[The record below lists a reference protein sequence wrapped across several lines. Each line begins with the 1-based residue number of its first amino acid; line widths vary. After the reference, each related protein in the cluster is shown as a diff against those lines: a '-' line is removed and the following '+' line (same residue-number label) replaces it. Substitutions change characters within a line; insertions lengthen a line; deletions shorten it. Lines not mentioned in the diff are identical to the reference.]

1 MTTAATATTS
11 SRILHHTTAFTSEIL
26 SQSELRH
33 RILSTLRRK
42 LLPSDQ
48 LTLKPL
54 NLAAETLENA
64 VSASNASIQSSSLRV
79 AQKLLLSYPEATF
92 SSFLLSLIYSLSN
105 QPIKSSLSLLQV
117 FYLDPSLARSEL
129 APTLFEDLFLVHFL
143 PVLQWFNEQRSTIL
157 SSLSPNVNHDA
168 DDYSIC
174 DVSVVVPCSKL
185 LSKMSGDQAL
195 ELKELERNYEEVLDE
210 NCRVLV
216 KYFKEVLENSDDGNR
231 LISPP
236 ALVLKQ
242 TEKDEEL
249 DYYQEDKNIKTKELG
264 LKNGRYNPIWAEG
277 ERTWTTSS
285 NLNSDSELESISEAN
300 SCSSEPEAE
309 MEENN
314 REIALLE
321 NGKSLTQKQKQPV
334 FADSSCSLDYL
345 MADNGNPPGSG
356 KHTPPKDFVCP
367 ITSHIFDDPVTLETG
382 QTYERRA
389 IQEWLDR
396 GNSTCPITRQNL
408 QSTQLPKTNYV
419 LKRLI
424 GSWQEKNPGPVPH
437 QSENHQDIESKPM
450 VKSIVP
456 ATSPNSVISQATM
469 DRTINELRQ
478 AITNLCMSEILKESE
493 RAVLQ
498 IERFWQ
504 DMNIEPD
511 ILTMLSKPPVIN
523 GFVEILFNSV
533 DLQVLKATFFLL
545 CELGS
550 RDDAVIHT
558 LTRVDSDVERIV
570 ALFKEGLEEAV
581 VLIYLL
587 QPSTTGLVAMDVV
600 ESLLAIIKKRDDDI
614 PKMCMKPKT
623 ASVLLLRQI
632 LQSNEENVAS
642 SIISIIVSSKVI
654 ESIVSS
660 LEAEWAVERI
670 AAVGILRRC
679 IQEDGKCRNIIADKA
694 QLAPVLESFL
704 GTSGEERFEIVY
716 FFYELVK
723 LHRRTFNEQVLNV
736 IRDEGAFSTMHSLL
750 VYLQTAL
757 QDQCPI
763 VAGLLLQLDLLV
775 EPRKMSIYR
784 EEAIDTLISCLRNS
798 EFPAAQIAAA
808 ETIVSLQGRFTGSG
822 KPLTR
827 PFLLKRAGL
836 EKNYRN
842 LMRME
847 QLHNNPGKF
856 EDISQ
861 EEKAADAWERKMAFV
876 LVSHEFGLL
885 FEALAEGLKSRSAE
899 LCSACFVAATWLVH
913 MLSVIPDTGIRG
925 AARVCLLKRFISIFK
940 TAKDIED
947 RTLSLL
953 ALKSFIHDPEGLRD
967 LASYMKDI
975 LKGLREL
982 RKSSPLAFEI
992 IKVLSEG
999 QESSAD
1005 MWNHK
1010 ELVQVDS
1017 SENGEVLSMVSFKDK
1032 IFSGHSDGTIKVW
1045 TGRGSILHLVQEIR
1059 EHSKPVTSLYILQSG
1074 ERLYSGSL
1082 DKTARV
1088 WSIGDELIHCVQ
1100 VHDMKDQVHN
1110 LVVANSISCFIPQGA
1125 GVKVHAW
1132 NGQSKLL
1139 NQNKYIKCLAL
1150 VHGRLYCGCHD
1161 TSIQELDLASGTLS
1175 TIQSGSRK
1183 LLGKAHPVHALQVHN
1198 GLIYSASPPLD
1209 GVAVK
1214 IWSATNYSMVGS
1226 LPTTSEVRSMALS
1239 SELIYLGCRGGIVEV
1254 WDQKKHTRIEILQTG
1269 TNSKVLCMTLDANEE
1284 VLVIGTS
1291 DGRIQ
1296 IEILKRL
1303 QRESFSDLMKLRDRQ
1318 DKVERLLSLYRT
1330 SKGNPFQESS
1340 THLRGEVDL
1349 LGAVL
1354 LMSNVDEEHWDGVGR
1369 AGIRTGVGSRFR
1381 FETTVRDKDSVGVEF
1396 VANQKRDTS
1405 TDGDEEKGLTDLS
1418 FGPPLL
1424 HQHNGGAIGMTLRKS
1439 NIIASLAQSVSGMRY
1454 EHCCS
1459 TFVQVV
1465 CQLPIGLKFSFLG
1478 LHRGPKLASRNVRLG
1493 AFAMPIGFSRH
1504 LEDADTIIEASS
1516 PPFTTNIL
1524 ETGSIALKLES
1535 ELDEYKRLAGWI
1547 EMKQTNSKH
1556 LQWAVNLTDFSED
1569 VFGWGMS
1576 LGGIVEVPGNWD
1588 KFQIESYIKFNLGKR
1603 FNLKPG
1609 VAYVVDGNSRTL
1621 ALMLQSNWSL

>member
-1 MTTAATATTS
+1 MTTISAATTS
-11 SRILHHTTAFTSEIL
+11 SQILHHTTVFIYEIL

-33 RILSTLRRK
+33 HILSTLRRK

-48 LTLKPL
+48 LALKPL
-54 NLAAETLENA
+54 SLAIETLENA
-64 VSASNASIQSSSLRV
+64 ISTSNASIQSSSLRL
-79 AQKLLLSYPEATF
+79 AQKLLLSYPETTF

-117 FYLDPSLARSEL
+117 FLLDPSLARSEL
-129 APTLFEDLFLVHFL
+129 ASAFFEELFLVHFL
-143 PVLQWFNEQRSTIL
+143 PVLQWFNEQRSIIL
-157 SSLSPNVNHDA
+157 SSLSQNVNDDA

-195 ELKELERNYEEVLDE
+195 ELKDLERNYEEVLDE
-210 NCRVLV
+210 NCRVFV
-216 KYFKEVLENSDDGNR
+216 KYFKEVLENSDGNR
-231 LISPP
+231 SISPP
-236 ALVLKQ
+236 ALVLNQ
-242 TEKDEEL
+242 TEKAEEL
-249 DYYQEDKNIKTKELG
+249 DYHEDKHIKSKELG

-277 ERTWTTSS
+277 ERSVEFYSISSKSKSPPFYPQRVSLNILEKQNSRTLTTSS
-285 NLNSDSELESISEAN
+285 NLNSDSELESISEDNSAN
-300 SCSSEPEAE
+300 SCSSESEAKK
-309 MEENN
+309 EENN
-314 REIALLE
+314 RETALLDY
-321 NGKSLTQKQKQPV
+321 GKSLRQKQKQPI
-334 FADSSCSLDYL
+334 FADSSRSPDYL
-345 MADNGNPPGSG
+345 VADNGNHPGSG

-367 ITSHIFDDPVTLETG
+367 ITSHLFDDPVTLETG

-389 IQEWLDR
+389 IQEWLAR

-408 QSTQLPKTNYV
+408 HSTQLPKINYV

-424 GSWQEKNPGPVPH
+424 TSWQEKNPGPVPH
-437 QSENHQDIESKPM
+437 QSENHQDVEPEPTI
-450 VKSIVP
+450 KSIVP
-456 ATSPNSVISQATM
+456 ETSPNSVISQATM

-498 IERFWQ
+498 IDTFWQ

-533 DLQVLKATFFLL
+533 DPQVLKATFYLL
-545 CELGS
+545 CELVS
-550 RDDAVIHT
+550 RDEAVIHT
-558 LTRVDSDVERIV
+558 LTRVNSDVERIV
-570 ALFKEGLEEAV
+570 ALFKEGLEEV
-581 VLIYLL
+581 FVLIYLL
-587 QPSTTGLVAMDVV
+587 QPSTTGLVEMDVV
-600 ESLLAIIKKRDDDI
+600 ESLLAVIKGRDDNLL
-614 PKMCMKPKT
+614 KMCLKPKT

-642 SIISIIVSSKVI
+642 SIISSIVSSKVI
-654 ESIVSS
+654 ESIVGS

-670 AAVGILRRC
+670 AAVGILQRC
-679 IQEDGKCRNIIADKA
+679 MQQDGKCRNIIADKA
-694 QLAPVLESFL
+694 QLAPVLESFM
-704 GTSGEERFEIVY
+704 GASNEERFEIVY
-716 FFYELVK
+716 FFSELVK
-723 LHRRTFNEQVLNV
+723 LNRRTLNEQVLNI
-736 IRDEGAFSTMHSLL
+736 IRDEGAFSTMQSLL

-808 ETIVSLQGRFTGSG
+808 ETILSLQGRFTGYG

-847 QLHNNPGKF
+847 QRCNNPGEF
-856 EDISQ
+856 EDISE
-861 EEKAADAWERKMAFV
+861 EEKAADAWEIKMAFV

-899 LCSACFVAATWLVH
+899 LYSACFLAATWLVY
-913 MLSVIPDTGIRG
+913 MLSVIPETGIRG
-925 AARVCLLKRFISIFK
+925 SARVCLLKHFILIFK
-940 TAKDIED
+940 STKDIED

-953 ALKSFIHDPEGLRD
+953 ALKSFIHDPEGLHD
-967 LASYMKDI
+967 LTSYMKDI

-992 IKVLSEG
+992 MKVLYEG

-1005 MWNHK
+1005 LWDHK

-1017 SENGEVLSMVSFKDK
+1017 SENGEVLSIVSFKDK
-1032 IFSGHSDGTIKVW
+1032 IFSGHSDGTLKVW
-1045 TGRGSILHLVQEIR
+1045 TGRGSFLHLVQEIR
-1059 EHSKPVTSLYILQSG
+1059 EHTKAVTSLCILQSE

-1088 WSIGDELIHCVQ
+1088 WSIGNELIHCVQ

-1161 TSIQELDLASGTLS
+1161 NSIQELDLASGTLN

-1198 GLIYSASPPLD
+1198 GLIYSASIALD

-1214 IWSATNYSMVGS
+1214 VWSTTNYNMVAS
-1226 LPTTSEVRSMALS
+1226 LPTTSEVRSMAIS
-1239 SELIYLGCRGGIVEV
+1239 SELIYLGCKGGIVEV
-1254 WDQKKHTRIEILQTG
+1254 WDKKKYTRIEILQTR
-1269 TNSKVLCMTLDANEE
+1269 TNGKVHCMTLDTNEE

-1296 IEILKRL
+1296 AWG
-1303 QRESFSDLMKLRDRQ
+1303 
-1318 DKVERLLSLYRT
+1318 LS
-1330 SKGNPFQESS
+1330 
-1340 THLRGEVDL
+1340 
-1349 LGAVL
+1349 
-1354 LMSNVDEEHWDGVGR
+1354 
-1369 AGIRTGVGSRFR
+1369 
-1381 FETTVRDKDSVGVEF
+1381 
-1396 VANQKRDTS
+1396 
-1405 TDGDEEKGLTDLS
+1405 
-1418 FGPPLL
+1418 
-1424 HQHNGGAIGMTLRKS
+1424 
-1439 NIIASLAQSVSGMRY
+1439 
-1454 EHCCS
+1454 
-1459 TFVQVV
+1459 
-1465 CQLPIGLKFSFLG
+1465 
-1478 LHRGPKLASRNVRLG
+1478 
-1493 AFAMPIGFSRH
+1493 
-1504 LEDADTIIEASS
+1504 
-1516 PPFTTNIL
+1516 
-1524 ETGSIALKLES
+1524 
-1535 ELDEYKRLAGWI
+1535 
-1547 EMKQTNSKH
+1547 
-1556 LQWAVNLTDFSED
+1556 
-1569 VFGWGMS
+1569 
-1576 LGGIVEVPGNWD
+1576 
-1588 KFQIESYIKFNLGKR
+1588 
-1603 FNLKPG
+1603 
-1609 VAYVVDGNSRTL
+1609 
-1621 ALMLQSNWSL
+1621 

>member
-1 MTTAATATTS
+1 MTTSAAATTS
-11 SRILHHTTAFTSEIL
+11 SQIHHHTTAFTSEIL

-33 RILSTLRRK
+33 HIFSTLRRK
-42 LLPSDQ
+42 ILPSDQ
-48 LTLKPL
+48 LALKPL

-64 VSASNASIQSSSLRV
+64 ISISNASIQSSSLRL
-79 AQKLLLSYPEATF
+79 AQKLLLSYPENAI

-117 FYLDPSLARSEL
+117 FFLDPSLARSEL
-129 APTLFEDLFLVHFL
+129 APILFEELFLVHFL
-143 PVLQWFNEQRSTIL
+143 PVLHWFNEQRSIIL
-157 SSLSPNVNHDA
+157 SSLSQNVNDDA

-210 NCRVLV
+210 NCRVFV
-216 KYFKEVLENSDDGNR
+216 KYFKEVLENSDGNR

-242 TEKDEEL
+242 TEKAEGL
-249 DYYQEDKNIKTKELG
+249 DYDEDKNIKSKELA

-277 ERTWTTSS
+277 ERSVEFYSSSSSTSTSKPPPFYPQRVSLDIIKKQNSSTLTTSS
-285 NLNSDSELESISEAN
+285 NLNSESDLDSVSEDNSAN
-300 SCSSEPEAE
+300 YCSSGSESE
-309 MEENN
+309 MEEKN
-314 REIALLE
+314 RGTALLE
-321 NGKSLTQKQKQPV
+321 NGKCLTQKEKQPMS
-334 FADSSCSLDYL
+334 ADSCRSPDYL
-345 MADNGNPPGSG
+345 MADKGNPPGSG

-389 IQEWLDR
+389 IQEWLAR

-424 GSWQEKNPGPVPH
+424 ASWQEKNPGPVPH
-437 QSENHQDIESKPM
+437 KSENHRVVVPEPM
-450 VKSIVP
+450 KKSIVP

-478 AITNLCMSEILKESE
+478 AITNLCMSEILEESE

-533 DLQVLKATFFLL
+533 DSQVLKATFFLL

-550 RDDAVIHT
+550 RDEAVINT

-587 QPSTTGLVAMDVV
+587 RPSTSGLVEMDVV
-600 ESLLAIIKKRDDDI
+600 QSLLAIIKGRDDDLL
-614 PKMCMKPKT
+614 KMCLKPKT

-632 LQSNEENVAS
+632 LQSNEENIAS
-642 SIISIIVSSKVI
+642 SVISAIVSSKAI
-654 ESIVSS
+654 ESIVGS

-679 IQEDGKCRNIIADKA
+679 MQQDGKCRNIIADKA
-694 QLAPVLESFL
+694 QLAPILESFMNA
-704 GTSGEERFEIVY
+704 SNEERFEIVY
-716 FFYELVK
+716 FFSELVK
-723 LHRRTFNEQVLNV
+723 LSRRTFNEQVLNI
-736 IRDEGAFSTMHSLL
+736 IRDEGDFSTMHSLL
-750 VYLQTAL
+750 VYLQTAP
-757 QDQCPI
+757 QDQCPV

-784 EEAIDTLISCLRNS
+784 EEAIDTLVSCLRNS

-808 ETIVSLQGRFTGSG
+808 ETIESLQGRFTGSG
-822 KPLTR
+822 KLLTR

-847 QLHNNPGKF
+847 QRRNNSGDF
-856 EDISQ
+856 EDISK
-861 EEKAADAWERKMAFV
+861 EEKAADAWEMKMAFV

-899 LCSACFVAATWLVH
+899 LYSACFLAAAWLVY
-913 MLSVIPDTGIRG
+913 MLSVIPDTGIKG
-925 AARVCLLKRFISIFK
+925 AARVCLLKHFISIFK
-940 TAKDIED
+940 SAKDIED
-947 RTLSLL
+947 RSLSLL
-953 ALKSFIHDPEGLRD
+953 ALKSFIHDREGLHD
-967 LASYMKDI
+967 LASHMKDI

-982 RKSSPLAFEI
+982 RKSSPLALEI
-992 IKVLSEG
+992 MKVLSEG

-1005 MWNHK
+1005 FWNHK

-1017 SENGEVLSMVSFKDK
+1017 CENGEVLSIVSFQDK

-1059 EHSKPVTSLYILQSG
+1059 EHMKAVTSLYILQSG

-1088 WSIGDELIHCVQ
+1088 WSIGNEQIHCVQ
-1100 VHDMKDQVHN
+1100 VHDMKDQVHS

-1139 NQNKYIKCLAL
+1139 NQNKYVKCLAL

-1161 TSIQELDLASGTLS
+1161 NSIQELDLASGTLS

-1198 GLIYSASPPLD
+1198 GLIYSASTALD

-1214 IWSATNYSMVGS
+1214 IWNTTNYNMVGS
-1226 LPTTSEVRSMALS
+1226 LPTTSEVRSMAIS
-1239 SELIYLGCRGGIVEV
+1239 SELIYLGCKGGIVEV
-1254 WDQKKHTRIEILQTG
+1254 WDQKKHTRIEILQPR
-1269 TNSKVLCMTLDANEE
+1269 TNGKVLCMTLDATEE

-1296 IEILKRL
+1296 
-1303 QRESFSDLMKLRDRQ
+1303 
-1318 DKVERLLSLYRT
+1318 
-1330 SKGNPFQESS
+1330 
-1340 THLRGEVDL
+1340 
-1349 LGAVL
+1349 A
-1354 LMSNVDEEHWDGVGR
+1354 
-1369 AGIRTGVGSRFR
+1369 
-1381 FETTVRDKDSVGVEF
+1381 
-1396 VANQKRDTS
+1396 
-1405 TDGDEEKGLTDLS
+1405 
-1418 FGPPLL
+1418 
-1424 HQHNGGAIGMTLRKS
+1424 
-1439 NIIASLAQSVSGMRY
+1439 
-1454 EHCCS
+1454 
-1459 TFVQVV
+1459 
-1465 CQLPIGLKFSFLG
+1465 
-1478 LHRGPKLASRNVRLG
+1478 
-1493 AFAMPIGFSRH
+1493 
-1504 LEDADTIIEASS
+1504 
-1516 PPFTTNIL
+1516 
-1524 ETGSIALKLES
+1524 
-1535 ELDEYKRLAGWI
+1535 
-1547 EMKQTNSKH
+1547 
-1556 LQWAVNLTDFSED
+1556 
-1569 VFGWGMS
+1569 WGM
-1576 LGGIVEVPGNWD
+1576 N
-1588 KFQIESYIKFNLGKR
+1588 
-1603 FNLKPG
+1603 
-1609 VAYVVDGNSRTL
+1609 
-1621 ALMLQSNWSL
+1621 